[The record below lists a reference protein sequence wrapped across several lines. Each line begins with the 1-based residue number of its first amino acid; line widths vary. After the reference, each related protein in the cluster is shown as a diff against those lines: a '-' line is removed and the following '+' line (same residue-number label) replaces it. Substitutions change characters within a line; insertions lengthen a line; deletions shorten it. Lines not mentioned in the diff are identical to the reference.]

1 MRATWF
7 WFNPPARPGIWPRLL
22 HPLSILWRVLSDR
35 RQKKGKHLRVS
46 VPVICVGNIN
56 VGGTGKTPTVI
67 KLISVLNELGIEAHV
82 ISRGYGG
89 SAKGPL
95 RVDETNHTASDV
107 GDEPILVAA
116 FGPCWVSRDRASG
129 AEAAI
134 AAGAQ
139 VLILDDGMQ
148 NSDLIK
154 DFTIMVVDAGGGF
167 GNGRLLP
174 AGPLRQSVNAGILAA
189 DMMLSIGPQPA
200 QTEFSLWFEGAFE
213 GTNELA
219 HVTAVLEP
227 LQTGMLWHDLRAF
240 AFAGIGR
247 PNKFFDTLR
256 GSGVNV
262 VRTRSF
268 GDHEVLS
275 SKLLKRMEFEATQVG
290 AQLVTTEKDAVRLPK
305 EWRQKVITFPV
316 RLEVENEGILTEA
329 LIEIMRSHK

>member
-1 MRATWF
+1 MKAPLF
-7 WFNPPARPGIWPRLL
+7 WFNPPARPGIWPWLL

-67 KLISVLNELGIEAHV
+67 KLMSVLNELGIAGHV

-89 SAKGPL
+89 SAEGPL
-95 RVDETNHTASDV
+95 RVDELNHTASDV
-107 GDEPILVAA
+107 GDEPLLIAA
-116 FGPCWVSRDRASG
+116 FGPCWVSRDRSLG

-134 AAGAQ
+134 ATGAQ

-154 DFTIMVVDAGGGF
+154 DFTIMVVDTGVGF

-189 DMMLSIGPQPA
+189 DMVLSIGPQPA
-200 QTEFSLWFEGAFE
+200 QREFSQWLE

-247 PNKFFDTLR
+247 PEKFFDTLR

-262 VRTRSF
+262 MRTRAF
-268 GDHEVLS
+268 GDHEMLS
-275 SKLLKRMEFEATQVG
+275 SKVLKRMEFEATQAG

-316 RLEVENEGILTEA
+316 RLEVEQEEILTEA
-329 LIEIMRSHK
+329 VIEIMRSHK

>member
-1 MRATWF
+1 MKAPLF
-7 WFNPPARPGIWPRLL
+7 WFNPPARPGIWPRVL

-35 RQKKGKHLRVS
+35 RQKNGKNLRVS
-46 VPVICVGNIN
+46 VPVVCVGNIN

-67 KLISVLNELGIEAHV
+67 KLMSIFNKLGIVAHV
-82 ISRGYGG
+82 ISKGYGG
-89 SAKGPL
+89 STNGPL
-95 RVDETNHTASDV
+95 RVDEVVHTANDV
-107 GDEPILVAA
+107 GDEPLLLAA
-116 FGPCWVSRDRASG
+116 FGQCWVAKDR
-129 AEAAI
+129 
-134 AAGAQ
+134 AAGAKAAIEAGAE

-148 NSDLIK
+148 NPDLIK
-154 DFTIMVVDAGGGF
+154 DFTIMVVDAGVGF
-167 GNGRLLP
+167 GNERLLP
-174 AGPLRQSVNAGILAA
+174 SGPLRQSVGDGVLAA
-189 DMMLSIGPQPA
+189 DMVLSIGPHFA
-200 QTEFSLWFEGAFE
+200 QQEFARRFKSTHAVPQL
-213 GTNELA
+213 
-219 HVTAVLEP
+219 TAVLEP

-329 LIEIMRSHK
+329 MIEIMRSHK

>member
-1 MRATWF
+1 MRAPLF

-35 RQKKGKHLRVS
+35 RQKKGKHLRLS

-189 DMMLSIGPQPA
+189 DMMLSIWPQPA

-305 EWRQKVITFPV
+305 EWRQKVLTFPV
-316 RLEVENEGILTEA
+316 RLGVENEGILTEA
-329 LIEIMRSHK
+329 MIEIMRSHK

>member
-1 MRATWF
+1 
-7 WFNPPARPGIWPRLL
+7 L
-22 HPLSILWRVLSDR
+22 
-35 RQKKGKHLRVS
+35 
-46 VPVICVGNIN
+46 
-56 VGGTGKTPTVI
+56 
-67 KLISVLNELGIEAHV
+67 
-82 ISRGYGG
+82 
-89 SAKGPL
+89 
-95 RVDETNHTASDV
+95 
-107 GDEPILVAA
+107 
-116 FGPCWVSRDRASG
+116 G

-134 AAGAQ
+134 ATGAQ

-154 DFTIMVVDAGGGF
+154 DFTIMVVDTGVGF

-189 DMMLSIGPQPA
+189 DMVLSIGPQPA
-200 QTEFSLWFEGAFE
+200 QREFSQWLE

-247 PNKFFDTLR
+247 PEKFFDTLR

-262 VRTRSF
+262 MRTRAF
-268 GDHEVLS
+268 GDHEMLS
-275 SKLLKRMEFEATQVG
+275 SKVLKRMEFEATQAG

-316 RLEVENEGILTEA
+316 RLEVEQEEILTEA
-329 LIEIMRSHK
+329 VIEIMRSHK